1 MTEQTI
7 TNPQQR
13 RWRVNVRGIVQG
25 VGFRPFVFSL
35 AKRWRLAGF
44 VRNDSAGV
52 TIEIE
57 GEEYTLHEFVTALQ
71 REAPPLARIEQ
82 VSIEPLALVGEREFV
97 IAASQAQTQRRT
109 LIAPDTATCRDCL
122 REIFD
127 PTDRR
132 YRYAFTNCTNCG
144 PRFTIVLD
152 VPYDRANTTMRT
164 FLLCERCRA
173 EYEDPRDRRFHA
185 QPTACPV
192 CGPQVRFAQGV
203 GSGKIGTK
211 EQPSPPTPLPA
222 GGKRGATGVSVE
234 QFTVGEVGAAEAS
247 SSDPLI
253 AAAAA
258 LAQGQIVAIKGLG
271 GYHLACAADDEA
283 AVSRLRQRKQREARP
298 LALMARDEATA
309 EQLCIIDPAA
319 RALLTSPTRPIVLM
333 PRRPSAPVALSV
345 APGMQTLGVMLP
357 YTPLHHLL
365 LAEYAAAVGPA
376 RVAVIVLTS
385 GNLSDEPIAYEDD
398 DAAQRLGP
406 IADAFLT
413 HNRPIHMR
421 CDDSVASVAVG
432 GPLLIRRSRGYAP
445 APITLAAELPCPIL
459 ACGGHLKNTFA
470 LGRGREVFL
479 SHHIGDLE
487 NLPTLRSFHEGI
499 AHFQRLFDITP
510 AVVAY
515 DLHPGYLATQAALAM
530 PIARKIGV
538 QHHHAHIAAV
548 LAEYGHAGPV
558 IGVAADGSGYGPD
571 GTVWGGEVLVAT
583 CASYERVGHLGHLIL
598 PGGEQA
604 VRQPWRI
611 AAAAL
616 AQLYGPDFWRLA
628 LPFTQ
633 QLDQSAWQVLARMI
647 ERNLNSPRTSSLGRL
662 FDAAAALAGM
672 GQIARYE
679 GELAIRFEQIAD
691 PQQPPYSMPLRE
703 PATAGGPFTLDGL
716 ALLAALVDDL
726 RAGIAPAVIAGRV
739 HHGVAQALLTACR
752 RVRDER
758 GLAIVAL
765 SGGVFQNVLL
775 LETLAGMLQAD
786 GFTVL
791 IPRLAPPNDGGLALG
806 QVAVA
811 GAQVGEG

>member
-1 MTEQTI
+1 MA
-7 TNPQQR
+7 NPQQR
-13 RWRVNVRGIVQG
+13 RWRVYVRGIVQG
-25 VGFRPFVFSL
+25 VGFRPFVFGL
-35 AKRWRLAGF
+35 AERWRLAGF

-57 GEEYTLHEFVTALQ
+57 GEEGALREFVTALQ
-71 REAPPLARIEQ
+71 CDAPPLARIEQ
-82 VSIEPLALVGEREFV
+82 VSVEPLALVGERVFV
-97 IAASQAQTQRRT
+97 IAASQAQALRRT
-109 LIAPDTATCRDCL
+109 LIAPDTATCADCL
-122 REIFD
+122 REITD
-127 PTDRR
+127 PADRR

-152 VPYDRANTTMRT
+152 VPYDRANTTMRS
-164 FLLCERCRA
+164 FPLCARCRA

-185 QPTACPV
+185 QPTACPA
-192 CGPQVRFAQGV
+192 CGPQLRWV
-203 GSGKIGTK
+203 GLADQQSIDRSAK
-211 EQPSPPTPLPA
+211 EEAPA
-222 GGKRGATGVSVE
+222 HA
-234 QFTVGEVGAAEAS
+234 
-247 SSDPLI
+247 DPLV
-253 AAAAA
+253 AAALA

-271 GYHLACAADDEA
+271 GYHLACAADDETV
-283 AVSRLRQRKQREARP
+283 VSQLRQRKQREARP
-298 LALMARDEATA
+298 LALMARDEAVA
-309 EQLCIIDPAA
+309 EQLCVVDQAA
-319 RALLTSPTRPIVLM
+319 RALLTSQVRPIVLM
-333 PRRPSAPVALSV
+333 PRRPAAPVAPSV

-365 LAEYAAAVGPA
+365 MAEYAAAVGPA
-376 RVAVIVLTS
+376 RVAAIVLTS

-398 DAAQRLGP
+398 DAAQRLEP
-406 IADAFLT
+406 IADAFLA

-421 CDDSVASVAVG
+421 CDDSVARVAAG
-432 GPLLIRRSRGYAP
+432 GQLLIRRSRGYAP
-445 APITLAAELPCPIL
+445 APITLASELPCPIL

-470 LGRGREVFL
+470 LARGREVFL

-510 AVVAY
+510 EAVAY

-530 PIARKIGV
+530 PIERKIGV

-548 LAEYGHAGPV
+548 LAEYGYAGSV
-558 IGVAADGSGYGPD
+558 IGIAADGSGYGPD

-583 CASYERVGHLGHLIL
+583 CAEYERVGHLGLLVL

-604 VRQPWRI
+604 VRQPWRV

-616 AQLYGPDFWRLA
+616 AQLYGPDFWRLE

-633 QLDQSAWQVLARMI
+633 RLDQAAWQVLARMI

-662 FDAAAALAGM
+662 FDAAAALAGI

-679 GELAIRFEQIAD
+679 GELAILFEQIAD
-691 PQQPPYSMPLRE
+691 PHQPAYPMPLRE
-703 PATAGGPFTLDGL
+703 PEVSGGPFTLDGL
-716 ALLAALVDDL
+716 ALLAALVDDV
-726 RAGIAPAVIAGRV
+726 RAGVEPAAIAGRA
-739 HHGVAQALLTACR
+739 HHGVAQALLAACR

-758 GLAIVAL
+758 GLATVAL

-775 LETLAGMLQAD
+775 LETLAGALQAD

-806 QVAVA
+806 QVAVV
-811 GAQVGEG
+811 GARLGV

>member
-1 MTEQTI
+1 MELTI

-25 VGFRPFVFSL
+25 VGFRPFVFGL
-35 AKRWRLAGF
+35 AERWGLAGF
-44 VRNDSAGV
+44 VRNDSNGV

-57 GEEYTLHEFVTALQ
+57 GEEGALHEFVTALQ

-82 VSIEPLALVGEREFV
+82 VSVEPLALLGERAFV
-97 IAASQAQTQRRT
+97 IAASQAHAQRRT
-109 LIAPDTATCRDCL
+109 LIAPDTATCADCL
-122 REIFD
+122 REITD
-127 PTDRR
+127 PADRR

-152 VPYDRANTTMRT
+152 VPYDRANTTMRS
-164 FLLCERCRA
+164 FPLCEQCRA
-173 EYEDPRDRRFHA
+173 EYDDPRDRRFHA

-192 CGPQVRFAQGV
+192 CGPQVRFTRGV
-203 GSGKIGTK
+203 GSGEIG
-211 EQPSPPTPLPA
+211 SDRL
-222 GGKRGATGVSVE
+222 
-234 QFTVGEVGAAEAS
+234 
-247 SSDPLI
+247 DPLV
-253 AAAAA
+253 ATAAA

-309 EQLCIIDPAA
+309 EQLCVIDSAA
-319 RALLTSPTRPIVLM
+319 RALLTSPARPIVLM
-333 PRRPSAPVALSV
+333 PRRPDAPVAPSV

-365 LAEYAAAVGPA
+365 LTDYATTVGPG
-376 RVAVIVLTS
+376 RVAAIVLTS
-385 GNLSDEPIAYEDD
+385 GNLSDEPIAYEDE
-398 DAAQRLGP
+398 DAAQRLGT

-421 CDDSVASVAVG
+421 CDDSVVRVAAG

-445 APITLAAELPCPIL
+445 APITLAHELPCPIL

-470 LGRGREVFL
+470 LARGREVFL

-510 AVVAY
+510 EVVAY

-558 IGVAADGSGYGPD
+558 IGIAADGSGYGPD

-583 CASYERVGHLGHLIL
+583 CAAYERVGHLGWLVL

-604 VRQPWRI
+604 VRQPWRV

-633 QLDQSAWQVLARMI
+633 QLDQAAWQVLARMI

-679 GELAIRFEQIAD
+679 GELAILFEQIAD
-691 PQQPPYSMPLRE
+691 PQQPPYPMPLRE
-703 PATAGGPFTLDGL
+703 PVTAGGPFTLDGL

-726 RAGIAPAVIAGRV
+726 RAGVEPAAIAGRV
-739 HHGVAQALLTACR
+739 HHGVAQALVAACR

-758 GLAIVAL
+758 GLTTVAL

-775 LETLAGMLQAD
+775 LETLADVLRAD

-811 GAQVGEG
+811 GAICGME

>member
-25 VGFRPFVFSL
+25 VGFRPFVFGL
-35 AKRWRLAGF
+35 AERWGLAGF
-44 VRNDSAGV
+44 VRNDSTGV

-57 GEEYTLHEFVTALQ
+57 GEEGALHEFVTALQ

-82 VSIEPLALVGEREFV
+82 VSVEPLALAGERAFV
-97 IAASQAQTQRRT
+97 IAASQTQAQRRT
-109 LIAPDTATCRDCL
+109 LIAPDTATCADCL
-122 REIFD
+122 REITD

-152 VPYDRANTTMRT
+152 VPYDRANTTMRS
-164 FLLCERCRA
+164 FPLCEQCRA
-173 EYEDPRDRRFHA
+173 EYDDPRDRRFHA
-185 QPTACPV
+185 QPTACPA
-192 CGPQVRFAQGV
+192 CGPQVRFTRGV
-203 GSGKIGTK
+203 GSREIGSETGDRLD
-211 EQPSPPTPLPA
+211 PL
-222 GGKRGATGVSVE
+222 
-234 QFTVGEVGAAEAS
+234 GAAAT
-247 SSDPLI
+247 
-253 AAAAA
+253 A

-309 EQLCIIDPAA
+309 AQLCIIDPAA
-319 RALLTSPTRPIVLM
+319 RALLTSPARPIVLM
-333 PRRPSAPVALSV
+333 PRRPAAPVAPSV

-365 LAEYAAAVGPA
+365 MAEYAAAVGPA
-376 RVAVIVLTS
+376 RLAAIVLTS

-421 CDDSVASVAVG
+421 CDDSVARVAAG

-445 APITLAAELPCPIL
+445 APITLARELPGPIL

-470 LGRGREVFL
+470 LARGREVFL

-499 AHFQRLFDITP
+499 AHFEQLFDITP
-510 AVVAY
+510 EVVAY

-530 PIARKIGV
+530 PIERKIGV

-558 IGVAADGSGYGPD
+558 IGIAADGSGYGPD

-583 CASYERVGHLGHLIL
+583 CAAYERVGHLGWLVL

-604 VRQPWRI
+604 VRQPWRV

-628 LPFTQ
+628 LPFTH
-633 QLDQSAWQVLARMI
+633 QLDQAAWQVLARMI

-662 FDAAAALAGM
+662 FDAAAALAGI

-679 GELAIRFEQIAD
+679 GELAILFEQIAD
-691 PQQPPYSMPLRE
+691 LQQPPYPMPLRE
-703 PATAGGPFTLDGL
+703 PATANGPFTLDGL
-716 ALLAALVDDL
+716 ALLAALVTDL
-726 RAGIAPAVIAGRV
+726 RAGVAPAAIAGRV
-739 HHGVAQALLTACR
+739 HHGVAQALVAACR

-758 GLAIVAL
+758 ALTTVAL

-775 LETLAGMLQAD
+775 LETLTSALQAE

-811 GAQVGEG
+811 GAICGME

>member
-1 MTEQTI
+1 M

-25 VGFRPFVFSL
+25 VGFRPFVFGL
-35 AKRWRLAGF
+35 AERWGLAGF

-57 GEEYTLHEFVTALQ
+57 GEEGALHEFVTALQ

-82 VSIEPLALVGEREFV
+82 VSVEPLALAGERAFV
-97 IAASQAQTQRRT
+97 IAASQAQAQRRA
-109 LIAPDTATCRDCL
+109 LIAPDTATCADCL
-122 REIFD
+122 REITD
-127 PTDRR
+127 PADRR

-152 VPYDRANTTMRT
+152 VPYDRANTTMRS
-164 FLLCERCRA
+164 FPLCEQCRA
-173 EYEDPRDRRFHA
+173 EYDDPRDRRFHA
-185 QPTACPV
+185 QPTACPA
-192 CGPQVRFAQGV
+192 CGPQVRFGWGV
-203 GSGKIGTK
+203 GSREI
-211 EQPSPPTPLPA
+211 ESE
-222 GGKRGATGVSVE
+222 TGDSL
-234 QFTVGEVGAAEAS
+234 
-247 SSDPLI
+247 DPLV

-271 GYHLACAADDEA
+271 GYHLACAADDKA
-283 AVSRLRQRKQREARP
+283 AVSQLRQRKQREARP
-298 LALMARDEATA
+298 LALMARDEATV

-319 RALLTSPTRPIVLM
+319 RALLTSPARPIVLM
-333 PRRPSAPVALSV
+333 PRRPDAPVAPSV

-365 LAEYAAAVGPA
+365 LAEYAAAIEPA
-376 RVAVIVLTS
+376 RVAAIVLTS
-385 GNLSDEPIAYEDD
+385 GNLSDEPIAYEDE
-398 DAAQRLGP
+398 DAAQRLGA

-421 CDDSVASVAVG
+421 CDDSVVRIAAG

-445 APITLAAELPCPIL
+445 APITLAHELPCPIL

-470 LGRGREVFL
+470 LARGREVFL

-510 AVVAY
+510 EVVAY

-558 IGVAADGSGYGPD
+558 IGIAADGSGYGPD

-583 CASYERVGHLGHLIL
+583 CAAYERVGHLGHLVL

-604 VRQPWRI
+604 VRQPWRV

-616 AQLYGPDFWRLA
+616 AKFYGPDFWRLA

-633 QLDQSAWQVLARMI
+633 QLDQAAWQVLARMI

-662 FDAAAALAGM
+662 FDAAATLAGV

-679 GELAIRFEQIAD
+679 GELAILFEQIAD
-691 PQQPPYSMPLRE
+691 PQQPPYPMPLRE
-703 PATAGGPFTLDGL
+703 PANASEPFTLDGL

-726 RAGIAPAVIAGRV
+726 RAGVAPAAIAGRV
-739 HHGVAQALLTACR
+739 HHGVAQALLAACR
-752 RVRDER
+752 RVRNER
-758 GLAIVAL
+758 GLTTVAL

-775 LETLAGMLQAD
+775 LETLADALRAD

-791 IPRLAPPNDGGLALG
+791 IPCLAPPNDGGLALG

-811 GAQVGEG
+811 GAICGME

>member
-1 MTEQTI
+1 MI
-7 TNPQQR
+7 NYQQR
-13 RWRVNVRGIVQG
+13 RWRISVRGIVQG
-25 VGFRPFVFSL
+25 VGFRPFVFGL
-35 AKRWRLAGF
+35 AERWGLAGF

-57 GEEYTLHEFVTALQ
+57 GEEGLLHEFVMALQ

-82 VSIEPLALVGEREFV
+82 VSVEPLALLGEREFV
-97 IAASQAQTQRRT
+97 IAASQTQAQRRT
-109 LIAPDTATCRDCL
+109 LIAPDTATCADCL
-122 REIFD
+122 REITD

-152 VPYDRANTTMRT
+152 VPYDRANTTMRS
-164 FLLCERCRA
+164 FPLCARCRA

-192 CGPQVRFAQGV
+192 CGPQVRFF
-203 GSGKIGTK
+203 
-211 EQPSPPTPLPA
+211 
-222 GGKRGATGVSVE
+222 RGASGVEMDSH
-234 QFTVGEVGAAEAS
+234 
-247 SSDPLI
+247 SDPLI
-253 AAAAA
+253 AAATA
-258 LAQGQIVAIKGLG
+258 LAHGQIVAIKGLG

-283 AVSRLRQRKQREARP
+283 AVRRLRQRKQREARP
-298 LALMARDEATA
+298 LAVMACDVEMTA
-309 EQLCIIDPAA
+309 RLCVIDPQSH
-319 RALLTSPTRPIVLM
+319 ALLTSPARPIVLM
-333 PRRPSAPVALSV
+333 PRRPDAPVAPSV

-357 YTPLHHLL
+357 YTPLHYLL
-365 LAEYAAAVGPA
+365 LADYAAVIGSQ
-376 RVAVIVLTS
+376 RVAAIVLTS
-385 GNLSDEPIAYEDD
+385 GNLSDEPIAYEDE
-398 DAAQRLGP
+398 DAAQRLGA

-421 CDDSVASVAVG
+421 CDDSVARVAAG

-445 APITLAAELPCPIL
+445 APITLAHELPCPIL

-470 LGRGREVFL
+470 LARGREVFL

-499 AHFQRLFDITP
+499 AHFQRLFEIVP
-510 AVVAY
+510 EVVAF

-530 PIARKIGV
+530 PIERKIGV

-548 LAEYGHAGPV
+548 LAEYGHTGPV
-558 IGVAADGSGYGPD
+558 IGIAADGSGYGPD

-583 CASYERVGHLGHLIL
+583 CAEYERVGHLRPLTL

-604 VRQPWRI
+604 VRQPWRV

-628 LPFTQ
+628 LPFTR
-633 QLDQSAWQVLARMI
+633 QLDQAAWQVLARMI
-647 ERNLNSPRTSSLGRL
+647 ERSLNSPRTSSLGRL

-679 GELAIRFEQIAD
+679 GELAILFEQIAD
-691 PQQPPYSMPLRE
+691 PQQPPYPMPLRE
-703 PATAGGPFTLDGL
+703 PAIIGGPFILDGL

-726 RAGIAPAVIAGRV
+726 QAGVAPAAIAGRV
-739 HHGVAQALLTACR
+739 HHGVAQALLAACR

-758 GLAIVAL
+758 GLTTVAL
-765 SGGVFQNVLL
+765 SGGVLQNVLL
-775 LETLAGMLQAD
+775 LETLADALRAD

-811 GAQVGEG
+811 GARLRCA

>member
-1 MTEQTI
+1 MELTI

-25 VGFRPFVFSL
+25 VGFRPFVFGL
-35 AKRWRLAGF
+35 AERWGLAGF
-44 VRNDSAGV
+44 VRNDSNGV

-57 GEEYTLHEFVTALQ
+57 GEEGALHEFVTALQ

-82 VSIEPLALVGEREFV
+82 VSVEPLALLGERAFV
-97 IAASQAQTQRRT
+97 IAASQAHAQRRT
-109 LIAPDTATCRDCL
+109 LIAPDTATCADCL
-122 REIFD
+122 REITD
-127 PTDRR
+127 PADRR

-152 VPYDRANTTMRT
+152 VPYDRANTTMRS
-164 FLLCERCRA
+164 FPLCEQCRA
-173 EYEDPRDRRFHA
+173 EYDDPRDRRFHA

-192 CGPQVRFAQGV
+192 CGPQVRFTRGV
-203 GSGKIGTK
+203 GSGEIG
-211 EQPSPPTPLPA
+211 SDRL
-222 GGKRGATGVSVE
+222 
-234 QFTVGEVGAAEAS
+234 
-247 SSDPLI
+247 DPLV
-253 AAAAA
+253 ATAAA

-271 GYHLACAADDEA
+271 GYHLACAADDET

-309 EQLCIIDPAA
+309 EQLCIIDSAA
-319 RALLTSPTRPIVLM
+319 RALLTSLARPIVLM
-333 PRRPSAPVALSV
+333 PRRPDAPVAPSV

-365 LAEYAAAVGPA
+365 LTDYATTVGPG
-376 RVAVIVLTS
+376 RVAAIVLTS

-398 DAAQRLGP
+398 DAAQRLGA

-421 CDDSVASVAVG
+421 CDDSVARIAAG

-445 APITLAAELPCPIL
+445 APITLAHELPCPIL

-470 LGRGREVFL
+470 LARGREVFL

-510 AVVAY
+510 EVVAY

-558 IGVAADGSGYGPD
+558 IGIAADGSGYGPD

-583 CASYERVGHLGHLIL
+583 CAAYERVGHLGWLVL

-604 VRQPWRI
+604 VRQPWRV

-633 QLDQSAWQVLARMI
+633 QLDQAAWQVLARMI

-679 GELAIRFEQIAD
+679 GELAILFEQIAD
-691 PQQPPYSMPLRE
+691 PQQPPYPMPLRE
-703 PATAGGPFTLDGL
+703 PVTAGGPFTLDGL

-726 RAGIAPAVIAGRV
+726 RAGVEPAAIAGRV
-739 HHGVAQALLTACR
+739 HHGVAQALVAACR

-758 GLAIVAL
+758 GLTTVAL

-775 LETLAGMLQAD
+775 LETLADALQAD

-811 GAQVGEG
+811 GAICGME

>member
-1 MTEQTI
+1 MMKQTI

-25 VGFRPFVFSL
+25 VGFRPFVFGL
-35 AKRWRLAGF
+35 AERWGLAGF
-44 VRNDSAGV
+44 VRNDSNGV

-57 GEEYTLHEFVTALQ
+57 GEEGALHEFVTALQ
-71 REAPPLARIEQ
+71 REAPPLARVEQ
-82 VSIEPLALVGEREFV
+82 VSVEPLALLGERAFV
-97 IAASQAQTQRRT
+97 IAASQAHAQRRT
-109 LIAPDTATCRDCL
+109 LIAPDTATCADCL
-122 REIFD
+122 REITD
-127 PTDRR
+127 PADRR

-152 VPYDRANTTMRT
+152 VPYDRANTTMRS
-164 FLLCERCRA
+164 FPLCERCRA
-173 EYEDPRDRRFHA
+173 EYDDPRDRRFHA

-192 CGPQVRFAQGV
+192 CGPQVRFTRGV
-203 GSGKIGTK
+203 GSREIGS
-211 EQPSPPTPLPA
+211 E
-222 GGKRGATGVSVE
+222 TGDSL
-234 QFTVGEVGAAEAS
+234 
-247 SSDPLI
+247 DPLV
-253 AAAAA
+253 AAAVA

-298 LALMARDEATA
+298 LALMALDEATI
-309 EQLCIIDPAA
+309 EQLCVIDPAA
-319 RALLTSPTRPIVLM
+319 RALLTIPARPIVLM
-333 PRRPSAPVALSV
+333 PRRPDAPVAPSV

-376 RVAVIVLTS
+376 RVAAIVLTS
-385 GNLSDEPIAYEDD
+385 GNLSEEPIAYEDD
-398 DAAQRLGP
+398 DAAQRLGA

-421 CDDSVASVAVG
+421 CDDSVARVAAG

-445 APITLAAELPCPIL
+445 APITLAHELPCPIL

-470 LGRGREVFL
+470 LARGREVFL

-499 AHFQRLFDITP
+499 THFQRLFDITP
-510 AVVAY
+510 EVVAY

-538 QHHHAHIAAV
+538 QHHHAHITAV

-558 IGVAADGSGYGPD
+558 IGIAADGSGYGPD

-583 CASYERVGHLGHLIL
+583 CAAYERVGYLGHLVL

-604 VRQPWRI
+604 VRQPWRV

-616 AQLYGPDFWRLA
+616 AQIYGPDFWRLA

-633 QLDQSAWQVLARMI
+633 QLDQAAWQVLARMI

-662 FDAAAALAGM
+662 FDVAAALAGM

-679 GELAIRFEQIAD
+679 GELAILFEQIAD
-691 PQQPPYSMPLRE
+691 PQQPPYPLPLRE
-703 PATAGGPFTLDGL
+703 PVTAGGPFMLDGL

-726 RAGIAPAVIAGRV
+726 RAGVAPAAIAGRV
-739 HHGVAQALLTACR
+739 HHGVAQALVAACR

-758 GLAIVAL
+758 GLTIVAL

-775 LETLAGMLQAD
+775 LETLADALRAD

-811 GAQVGEG
+811 GAICGME

>member
-13 RWRVNVRGIVQG
+13 RWRIYVRGIVQG
-25 VGFRPFVFSL
+25 VGFRPFVFGL
-35 AKRWRLAGF
+35 AERWQLAGF
-44 VRNDSAGV
+44 VRNDSYGV

-57 GEEYTLHEFVTALQ
+57 GEERALHEFVTALQ
-71 REAPPLARIEQ
+71 RESPPLARIEQ
-82 VSIEPLALVGEREFV
+82 VSIEPLALVGERAFV
-97 IAASQAQTQRRT
+97 IAASQAQAQRRT
-109 LIAPDTATCRDCL
+109 LIAPDTATCADCL
-122 REIFD
+122 REITD
-127 PTDRR
+127 PADRR

-152 VPYDRANTTMRT
+152 VPYDRANTTMRS
-164 FLLCERCRA
+164 FVLCERCRA

-192 CGPQVRFAQGV
+192 CGPQLQWLTADGV
-203 GSGKIGTK
+203 
-211 EQPSPPTPLPA
+211 L
-222 GGKRGATGVSVE
+222 
-234 QFTVGEVGAAEAS
+234 AEP
-247 SSDPLI
+247 DPLR
-253 AAAAA
+253 AAAVA
-258 LAQGQIVAIKGLG
+258 LAQGQIVAVKGLG

-283 AVSRLRQRKQREARP
+283 AVRRLRQRKQREARP
-298 LALMARDEATA
+298 LALMTRDLTVAAR
-309 EQLCIIDPAA
+309 LCVIDPVAQT
-319 RALLTSPTRPIVLM
+319 LLTGPAHPIVLM
-333 PRRPSAPVALSV
+333 PRRSDAPVAPSV
-345 APGMQTLGVMLP
+345 APGMRTLGVMLP

-365 LAEYAAAVGPA
+365 LAEYAAVVGPT
-376 RVAVIVLTS
+376 REAVIVLTS
-385 GNLSDEPIAYEDD
+385 GNLSDEPIAYHDD
-398 DAAQRLGP
+398 DAQQRLGP

-510 AVVAY
+510 EVVAY

-530 PIARKIGV
+530 PIERKIGV

-548 LAEYGHAGPV
+548 LAEYGHPGPV

-604 VRQPWRI
+604 VRQPWRV

-662 FDAAAALAGM
+662 FDAAAALTGM

-691 PQQPPYSMPLRE
+691 PQQPPYPMPLRE

-726 RAGIAPAVIAGRV
+726 RAGVAPAAIAGRV
-739 HHGVAQALLTACR
+739 HHGVARALLAACR
-752 RVRDER
+752 RVREER
-758 GLAIVAL
+758 GLTIVAL

-775 LETLAGMLQAD
+775 LETLAGALQAD

-811 GAQVGEG
+811 GAQVGERQ